1 MKLEKNAMR
10 TRRSL
15 LFVPGNNERML
26 SKALSQ
32 DLRCDSVIFD
42 LEDAVPLDQK
52 EKARD
57 LIVRILNAPDN
68 EKHDSLERKELCV
81 RINQLDSDLSKED
94 VRFFS
99 EVEMI
104 DSFVVPKA
112 EKSGIEQLYETS
124 GKRIIPI
131 IESAKGLLQV
141 ESIASQKGV
150 DALTYGCA
158 DMALSMRGSIQN
170 YRKNEYLRTWIA
182 VVARGYGLEP
192 IDQVYFNLDDS
203 EGFKNECL
211 EAKGFGYS
219 GKLLI
224 HPGQIEIAN
233 RIFSARTVE
242 EIEWARQVVKAYE
255 AALKNGNKGAIR
267 LNRELVDAVHYK
279 TAKEMLESES
289 DIL

>member
-1 MKLEKNAMR
+1 MGTR
-10 TRRSL
+10 RRSL

-26 SKALSQ
+26 KKALSR
-32 DLRCDSVIFD
+32 DLKCDCVIFD

-52 EKARD
+52 ERARD
-57 LIVRILNAPDN
+57 LIVRILNDPYK
-68 EKHDSLERKELCV
+68 ESHYSFERKELCV

-94 VRFFS
+94 VRVFS
-99 EVEMI
+99 KVEMI

-112 EKSGIEQLYETS
+112 EESGIEQLHRMS
-124 GKRIIPI
+124 GKHIIPI
-131 IESAKGLLQV
+131 IESAKGLLRV

-170 YRKNEYLRTWIA
+170 YQKNEYLRTRIA

-192 IDQVYFNLDDS
+192 IDQVFFNLNDM
-203 EGFKNECL
+203 EGFRNECI

-224 HPGQIEIAN
+224 HPSQIEIAN
-233 RIFSARTVE
+233 HIFSVWTEE
-242 EIEWARQVVKAYE
+242 EIEWAREVVRAYE
-255 AALKNGNKGAIR
+255 TALKSGNKGAIR
-267 LNRELVDAVHYK
+267 LNGELVDAVHYK
-279 TAKEMLESES
+279 TAKGILENDSSEE
-289 DIL
+289 